1 MLITRPYPDE
11 YCRGHIARLGCLN
24 GLSSIAETIAALQR
38 LSNQGLAAKDK
49 LSKIASV
56 AQQCGISSKQYAHAH
71 SFLSYIAFTDWSRD
85 TWDRRTQNRW
95 ALVVPGSRPPHL
107 CERCVEDDLVKH
119 SVSYW
124 HRAHQFP
131 GMNWCVKHDSVLW
144 ISPIEDD
151 FFHMPHRQLN
161 FSVSASTHLGHRYS
175 DLPDALVRFHKA
187 VELMARCEVRLTH
200 DAVKQALRQRLG
212 ILGQQD
218 ETIAKMNKTSFLS
231 DLLISTFQID
241 WLANI
246 FPSIHKKR
254 NQQMFGVIDSVILES
269 TPKPPNS
276 AAIAFFLALFFDD
289 PVAGFDYLVP
299 MPPIKSKSNI

>member
-1 MLITRPYPDE
+1 MLITQPYPDE
-11 YCRGHIARLGCLN
+11 YCRGHIARLGRLN

-56 AQQCGISSKQYAHAH
+56 AQQCGISSKQYAHEH
-71 SFLSYIAFTDWSRD
+71 SFLSYLAFTDWSRD

-107 CERCVEDDLVKH
+107 CEHCVEDDLIKH

-131 GMNWCVKHDSVLW
+131 GMNWCVKHNSLLG
-144 ISPIEDD
+144 ISPVEDD

-161 FSVSASTHLGHRYS
+161 CSVSASTNLGHRYS
-175 DLPDALVRFHKA
+175 GLPDVVVRFHKA
-187 VELMARCEVRLTH
+187 VKLMARCEVRLTH

-218 ETIAKMNKTSFLS
+218 ETIARMNKTTFLS
-231 DLLISTFQID
+231 DLLISTLQKD
-241 WLANI
+241 WLADI
-246 FPSIHKKR
+246 FPSIHEKR
-254 NQQMFGVIDSVILES
+254 DQQMFGAIDSVILES

-276 AAIAFFLALFFDD
+276 AAIAFFLALFFDE
-289 PVAGFDYLVP
+289 PAAGFDYLVTYASN
-299 MPPIKSKSNI
+299 KSEA